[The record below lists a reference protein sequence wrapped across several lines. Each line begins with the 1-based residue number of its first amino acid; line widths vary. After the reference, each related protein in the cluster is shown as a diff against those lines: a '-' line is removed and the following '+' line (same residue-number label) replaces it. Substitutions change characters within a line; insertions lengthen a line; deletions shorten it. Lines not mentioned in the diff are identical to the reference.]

1 MLVSESLR
9 KFNEVHWQQPGFLGS
24 LSVEIDHGEA
34 VIVNFWSDRQSAEA
48 ALPRMVPV
56 VERVLEPIFASES
69 QLLGSGGV
77 MFMNCKIVSEDSGT
91 ASVLP

>member
-56 VERVLEPIFASES
+56 VERLWSRYSQASPSFLEAAE
-69 QLLGSGGV
+69 
-77 MFMNCKIVSEDSGT
+77 
-91 ASVLP
+91 